1 MDDFIKNVLT
11 TINTSVPNSIW
22 TGDEID
28 DVSNDL
34 VTRPLDNLGRIFQ
47 NALLNPVNRTLRP
60 KITKYYTLINQKTKE
75 SLISS
80 IKFPTI
86 PDANEIYRGFDNQY
100 MCDETYMNPTI
111 DIIYFEGYRNTKN
124 NKTGLPALYHETV
137 SIITPTV
144 SGTNLQYQRNESAN
158 FIEGV
163 SNYLDEG
170 TGFAT
175 EVPFINYTV
184 IGAGGIYEGY
194 KNIKIIF
201 NNTNKTRIAEI
212 TA

>member
-80 IKFPTI
+80 IK
-86 PDANEIYRGFDNQY
+86 
-100 MCDETYMNPTI
+100 
-111 DIIYFEGYRNTKN
+111 
-124 NKTGLPALYHETV
+124 V
-137 SIITPTV
+137 SI
-144 SGTNLQYQRNESAN
+144 N
-158 FIEGV
+158 FLLFFLSLILL
-163 SNYLDEG
+163 S
-170 TGFAT
+170 
-175 EVPFINYTV
+175 
-184 IGAGGIYEGY
+184 
-194 KNIKIIF
+194 KILILF
-201 NNTNKTRIAEI
+201 
-212 TA
+212 